1 MLCETFD
8 VAVVP
13 FPFMDKPA
21 IKRRPALAL
30 SQKDFNNANGHTVFA
45 MITTAKLD
53 QWQDDYFL
61 ADTVTPGLVQD
72 CFVRWKL
79 FTLPN
84 EMVLKK
90 LGSLGTVDCDAV
102 SRILR
107 RILPF
112 G

>member
-1 MLCETFD
+1 MLCDAFD
-8 VAVVP
+8 VAAVP
-13 FPFMDKPA
+13 FPFVDKPA

-30 SQKDFNNANGHTVFA
+30 TQLDFNDANGHTVFA

-53 QWQDDYFL
+53 HWQDDYFL
-61 ADTVTPGLVQD
+61 VDPGTSGLVQD

-84 EMVLKK
+84 ELVLKK
-90 LGSLGTVDCDAV
+90 LGSLGRVDRDAV
-102 SRILR
+102 SSILK